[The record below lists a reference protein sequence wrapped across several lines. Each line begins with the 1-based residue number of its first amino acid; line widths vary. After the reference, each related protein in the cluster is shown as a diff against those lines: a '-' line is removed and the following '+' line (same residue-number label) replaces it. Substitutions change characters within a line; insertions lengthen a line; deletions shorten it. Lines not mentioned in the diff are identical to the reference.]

1 MCVCER
7 ERDSVLSQIST
18 MVFTSGTSE
27 STRKL
32 VETLMAKPTPR
43 VSPSVG
49 LRQDLRSDIHS
60 SSQMVYGVG

>member
-1 MCVCER
+1 MCER

-32 VETLMAKPTPR
+32 VETLMAKPIPR
-43 VSPSVG
+43 VSSSVS

-60 SSQMVYGVG
+60 ISQMMYGVG